1 MKQLNTL
8 PIEIFLDKARI
19 AIKSNQKHLT
29 LDIKEVQSLSE
40 SLAVAMTRIAGDLDN
55 KLNSVE
61 NTPSTIS
68 INMDGGGFR

>member
-29 LDIKEVQSLSE
+29 LDIKEVQSLSD
-40 SLAVAMTRIAGDLDN
+40 SLAVAMTRIAGELDE
-55 KLNSVE
+55 KLTSAESSPSV
-61 NTPSTIS
+61 IS

>member
-8 PIEIFLDKARI
+8 PIEMFLDKARI

-29 LDIKEVQSLSE
+29 LDIKEVQSLSD

-55 KLNSVE
+55 KLTAVESAPSVF
-61 NTPSTIS
+61 SV
-68 INMDGGGFR
+68 NMDGGGFR

>member
-1 MKQLNTL
+1 MKQINTL

-29 LDIKEVQSLSE
+29 LDIKEVQSLSD
-40 SLAVAMTRIAGDLDN
+40 SLAVAMTRIAGDLDS
-55 KLNSVE
+55 KLAAFES
-61 NTPSTIS
+61 TPSVIS

>member
-8 PIEIFLDKARI
+8 PIETFLDKARI

-29 LDIKEVQSLSE
+29 LDIKEVQSLSD
-40 SLAVAMTRIAGDLDN
+40 SLAVAMTRIAGELDE
-55 KLNSVE
+55 KLTSAEVS
-61 NTPSTIS
+61 PSIIS

>member
-8 PIEIFLDKARI
+8 PIENFLDKARI

-29 LDIKEVQSLSE
+29 LDIKEVQSLVD
-40 SLAVAMTRIAGDLDN
+40 SLAVTMTRIAGDLDN
-55 KLNSVE
+55 QLNTAESAPSV
-61 NTPSTIS
+61 IS

>member
-8 PIEIFLDKARI
+8 PIETFLDKARI

-29 LDIKEVQSLSE
+29 LDIKEVQSLSD

-55 KLNSVE
+55 HLNSIE
-61 NTPSTIS
+61 SAPSVIS